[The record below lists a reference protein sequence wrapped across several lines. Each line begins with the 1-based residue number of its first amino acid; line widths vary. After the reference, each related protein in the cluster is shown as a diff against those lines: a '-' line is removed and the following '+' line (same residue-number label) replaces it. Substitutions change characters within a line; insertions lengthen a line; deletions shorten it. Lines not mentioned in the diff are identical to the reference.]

1 MISPNP
7 LLSGP
12 SKFEL
17 WRAEFSATIALAA
30 PIALTQ
36 LGQVAMM
43 TTDLALIGRLG
54 DAAVGAAA
62 LGHAVLYT
70 AFMLCLGLASAVAP
84 LASQA
89 VGAREPRGVRNALQT
104 GLWAITLL
112 GVPLTWLQLQASSFL
127 VALGQTAEVAALAE
141 RYLDGV
147 AWSMIP
153 ACWFIGLRNFM
164 SSVDRPQPALW
175 ITLAAIPAN
184 GLLAYALINGV
195 AGLPRLD
202 VLGAGLAT
210 TTINLLMCVAG
221 GWVVLTRLPFRRYH
235 LFNGLWRANW
245 RLLKELSILGL
256 PISATFLL
264 EYSVFGFAAVMMGW
278 ISTTAL
284 VGHQIAL
291 QVAAIVFMVPLGVSL
306 AATVRVGHAAGRRD
320 LVGARRAGL
329 AAIYVGVAFMT
340 AMALLT
346 AIFRREIPLLFL
358 GGGADEGTVTLTA
371 SLLVLGATFF
381 IADGVQT
388 IAIGALRGINDTRI
402 PLLFSVVSFWGVGFC
417 SGYLLAFK
425 YGFGAQGVWIGLS
438 LSVIVYGVLLISR
451 LLVLLHRADLPIFAQ
466 PQTT

>member
-1 MISPNP
+1 MNP
-7 LLSGP
+7 TNPAPSAP
-12 SKFEL
+12 SKLAL
-17 WRAEFSATIALAA
+17 WRTEFAATITLAV

-36 LGQVAMM
+36 LGQIAMM

-54 DAAVGAAA
+54 DIAVGAAA
-62 LGHAVLYT
+62 LGHAVLYS

-89 VGAREPRGVRNALQT
+89 VGAREPRGVRSAVHA
-104 GLWAITLL
+104 GLWAITVAGL
-112 GVPLTWLQLQASSFL
+112 PLTVLQLQASTFL
-127 VALGQTAEVAALAE
+127 VALGQTPEVAALTE
-141 RYLDGV
+141 RYLDGL

-184 GLLAYALINGV
+184 GLLAYALING
-195 AGLPRLD
+195 AFGLPRLD
-202 VLGAGLAT
+202 LLGAGLAT
-210 TTINLLMCVAG
+210 TIVSILMFVAG
-221 GWVVLTRLPFRRYH
+221 GWVALTRLPFRRYH
-235 LFNGLWRANW
+235 LLNGLWRANW
-245 RLLKELSILGL
+245 PLLKQLTILGL
-256 PISATFLL
+256 PISATYLL
-264 EYSVFGFAAVMMGW
+264 EYSLFGFAAVMMGW

-291 QVAAIVFMVPLGVSL
+291 QVAAIVFMVPLGISL

-329 AAIYVGVAFMT
+329 AAIFLGVAFMA

-358 GGGADEGTVTLTA
+358 GGGADERTVALTA

-402 PLLFSVVSFWGVGFC
+402 PLLFSVISFWAIGFTAA
-417 SGYLLAFK
+417 YVLAFNL
-425 YGFGAQGVWIGLS
+425 GMGAQGVWVALS
-438 LSVIVYGVLLISR
+438 LSVIVYGALLISR
-451 LLVLLHRADLPIFAQ
+451 LLILLHRPDLPIFAAPQ
-466 PQTT
+466 PT